1 MQYTAAD
8 VVRTAAVTVMAL
20 VLAVLIPQIGVA
32 QNTDGPGES
41 VQQVLKDVKLG
52 VQVQANASR
61 ASRDIVP
68 FQENALPY
76 LQETVSGTA
85 TYAVPSY
92 GLGVTLRYHDWSLA
106 FDYLLNDGVE
116 SQSWLSFRDGGNA
129 IPIEPSVQQWTL
141 EGEYFWHDNLGVGLG
156 YRDALQNLL
165 QDVSTPIRGEQVTSI
180 LFQANSSQEVFY
192 AFIPLR
198 YDLSFGRLY
207 GRVGAS
213 VYGRASESYS
223 TQFVQYQNPDAPGR
237 TTGPTTI
244 DVEGRFRDA
253 SASMNVQFA
262 RAGLSIPVSQ
272 VVLRGGLH
280 GERTSVSS
288 LSTTWSYGVHVEVGL
303 PF

>member
-1 MQYTAAD
+1 MQYTVD
-8 VVRTAAVTVMAL
+8 HVVRIAAATVIAL
-20 VLAVLIPQIGVA
+20 ILAVLIPQTGAA

-41 VQQVLKDVKLG
+41 VQQFLDDVKLG

-68 FQENALPY
+68 LQKNALPY

-85 TYAVPSY
+85 TYSVPSY

-106 FDYLLNDGVE
+106 FDYFLNDGVE

-156 YRDALQNLL
+156 YRDAVQTLL
-165 QDVSTPIRGEQVTSI
+165 QDGSTPIRGEQVRSI
-180 LFQANSSQEVFY
+180 LFQANSSQEVIY
-192 AFIPLR
+192 AFISLR

-213 VYGRASESYS
+213 VHGRASESYS

-237 TTGPTTI
+237 TTGPTTT
-244 DVEGRFRDA
+244 DVEGTFRDA

-280 GERTSVSS
+280 GERASVSS
-288 LSTTWSYGVHVEVGL
+288 LSTTWSYGVHFEVGL